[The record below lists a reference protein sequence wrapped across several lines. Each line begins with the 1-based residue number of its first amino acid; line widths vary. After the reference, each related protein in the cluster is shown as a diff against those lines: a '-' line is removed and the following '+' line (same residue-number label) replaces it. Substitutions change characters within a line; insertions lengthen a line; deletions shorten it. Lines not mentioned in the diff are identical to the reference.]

1 MSKLKSL
8 TDVPIGH
15 AFVVS
20 KIQGGSGVINRLKSL
35 GIRPGTEVT
44 KISGKNRGTVVIKH
58 DRNQTAL
65 GFGVCQKIIVEVD

>member
-1 MSKLKSL
+1 MSELKSL

-20 KIQGGSGVINRLKSL
+20 EIQGGRAVTDRLKSL
-35 GIRPGTEVT
+35 GIRSGTKVT

-65 GFGVCQKIIVEVD
+65 GSGVCRKIIVEVD